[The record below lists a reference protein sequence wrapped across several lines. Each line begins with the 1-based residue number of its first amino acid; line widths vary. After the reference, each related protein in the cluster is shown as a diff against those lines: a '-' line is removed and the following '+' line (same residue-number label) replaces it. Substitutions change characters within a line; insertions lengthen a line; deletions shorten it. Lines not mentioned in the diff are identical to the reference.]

1 MSKSP
6 LILGIILA
14 IILIALLFPQL
25 AGALFLN
32 LANTQIVRAVSLPT
46 DAPDRAGL
54 LADADAHLARAKT
67 LSNLP
72 RAPLAEARI
81 ALARNDAEH
90 AHEIFNTFGAA
101 LQNDSIA
108 QFTWGDA
115 AWRANQPELALAHWR
130 AGNALEYF
138 RQQMYRAQSHHE
150 WKQAV
155 DSARVAMG
163 VNPASADAYYVMGDA
178 LSRQSLNDPEAIPNL
193 DRARALTQDKELIA
207 AILSR
212 KGEILSAQNKLRDA
226 IDVFNEA
233 RRIAPI
239 DARPRTGYAIAS
251 IQLDPST
258 VDQTVV
264 LLRQVVV
271 DSPWYVAAYG
281 VLSFI
286 AESRGQVS
294 DAQSWLETGLQKN
307 PNHPTLLFALGQFYA
322 RQHRIADAQR
332 TLILAMSN
340 ETHADLLQTIA
351 DTLAELP
358 VQ

>member
-6 LILGIILA
+6 LIFGIALA

-25 AGALFLN
+25 AGTFFLN

-46 DAPDRAGL
+46 DAPDRAAL
-54 LADADAHLARAKT
+54 LADADARLARAKT

-72 RAPLAEARI
+72 RAALAGARI

-90 AHEIFNTFGAA
+90 ALDIFNTTDVA
-101 LQNDSIA
+101 LQNDMIA

-115 AWRANQPELALAHWR
+115 AWRANQPELAFAHWG

-138 RQQMYRAQSHHE
+138 RQQMYRAQSKHE
-150 WKQAV
+150 WKHAV
-155 DSARVAMG
+155 DSARVAMS
-163 VNPASADAYYVMGDA
+163 VDPSFADAYYVLGDA

-212 KGEILSAQNKLRDA
+212 KGEILSAQNQLRDA

-258 VDQTVV
+258 VDQSGV
-264 LLRQVVV
+264 LLKQVVN

-281 VLSFI
+281 VLSFLS
-286 AESRGQVS
+286 ESSGQVS

-307 PNHPTLLFALGQFYA
+307 PNHPMLLFALGQFYA
-322 RQHRIADAQR
+322 RQHRIPEAKS
-332 TLILAMSN
+332 TLIRAMTK
-340 ETHADLLQTIA
+340 ETHADLLHAIA